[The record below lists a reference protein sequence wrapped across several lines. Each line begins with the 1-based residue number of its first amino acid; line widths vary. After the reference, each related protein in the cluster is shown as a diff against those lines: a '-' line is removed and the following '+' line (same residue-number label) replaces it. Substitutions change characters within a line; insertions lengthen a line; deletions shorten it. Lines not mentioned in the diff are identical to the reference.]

1 MRNSSNPRLNPLYAL
16 ALMRRQQGVAVLTV
30 LLVVAMGA
38 ALAYA
43 LANQQIMVIAQSR
56 QVLVGDALRDMLL
69 GGEVLARQMLREDYI
84 EDQEDTPLVDTLNE
98 PWAQAVPPFEVPG
111 GFIEIQ
117 AKDLHSCFNLN
128 SVPTVVAQ
136 GTTNPG
142 ARKLLRDLFE
152 DIELGRDF
160 ADRWIDWIDEGED
173 VNDFGAEDNE
183 YLSQE
188 VGYRT
193 PNTLAS
199 HLSEVRLLDEIE
211 HEQWQA
217 LNKIACINRWPTK
230 MNVHTITPDIIS
242 FLSREDWRDAED
254 DEISEAGSFP
264 EYTGVDDFMLANTSL
279 DSNMDPTL
287 FTLTSD
293 YFEISIRAELDGEK
307 AAMVSTL
314 YRDPNDGKITVLG
327 RDFSRRFISR
337 FEDPEQDTE
346 EDSGF

>member
-1 MRNSSNPRLNPLYAL
+1 MQ
-16 ALMRRQQGVAVLTV
+16 RQRGVAVITV
-30 LLVVAMGA
+30 LLVVAMGT

-43 LANQQIMVIAQSR
+43 LANQQTMVMAQSR

-69 GGEVLARQMLREDYI
+69 GGEVLARQMLRQDFI
-84 EDQEDTPLVDTLNE
+84 EDQEDTPLIDTLNE

-128 SVPTVVAQ
+128 SVPTAGAAGATDAGAQ
-136 GTTNPG
+136 
-142 ARKLLRDLFE
+142 KLLKDLFE
-152 DIELGRDF
+152 DVELGRDF
-160 ADRWIDWIDEGED
+160 ADRWVDWIDAGED
-173 VNDFGAEDNE
+173 VKDFGAEDNE

-188 VGYRT
+188 VAYRT

-199 HLSEVRLLDEIE
+199 HLSEVRLLDDIDY
-211 HEQWQA
+211 EQWQA
-217 LNKIACINRWPTK
+217 LNKVACVNRWPTK
-230 MNVHTITPDIIS
+230 MNVHTITPEIIA
-242 FLSREDWRDAED
+242 FLSREDWRDTEAGETT
-254 DEISEAGSFP
+254 EAGSFA
-264 EYTGVDDFMLANTSL
+264 EYNGVDDFMLANTSL
-279 DSNMDPTL
+279 DSNMDPNL

-327 RDFSRRFISR
+327 RDYSRRFVSR
-337 FEDPEQDTE
+337 FDDPERDVE
-346 EDSGF
+346 EDS